1 MVKSFRYTIL
11 IRHCRVF
18 MDIHINSSG
27 VILTFETN
35 LVLEFDK
42 SILTYQTNIRYII
55 DLESFDKQAQQ

>member
-1 MVKSFRYTIL
+1 
-11 IRHCRVF
+11 

-42 SILTYQTNIRYII
+42 SIFTYQTNIRYII
-55 DLESFDKQAQQ
+55 DLESIFKFHFDKQAQQ